1 MTTCVFP
8 SLLEDFFTSC
18 NKGNVINPRCRKDQS
33 GLVVVLLASP
43 AGLNLSML
51 VVADVHA
58 LAVSDFDLSST
69 EFDLGL
75 RVAPCLEVEAL
86 CHDNQR
92 CHGAEHLEEVDEDTI
107 MCTTSMMRA
116 LSLSE
121 TPRLHQTKTSK
132 C

>member
-1 MTTCVFP
+1 MV
-8 SLLEDFFTSC
+8 DD
-18 NKGNVINPRCRKDQS
+18 N
-33 GLVVVLLASP
+33 GLVVVLLASHAGKSQP
-43 AGLNLSML
+43 AGSAGLNLSIL

-92 CHGAEHLEEVDEDTI
+92 CHGAEHFEEVSGDTL

-121 TPRLHQTKTSK
+121 TDNFESARNPRLP
-132 C
+132 

>member
-1 MTTCVFP
+1 MV
-8 SLLEDFFTSC
+8 DD
-18 NKGNVINPRCRKDQS
+18 N

-58 LAVSDFDLSST
+58 LAVSDFDISST

-75 RVAPCLEVEAL
+75 KVAPCLEVDAL

-92 CHGAEHLEEVDEDTI
+92 CHDAEHFEDEDTT

-116 LSLSE
+116 LSLSD
-121 TPRLHQTKTSK
+121 TN
-132 C
+132 